1 MSDTVELL
9 EALGRDST
17 LRNASPEELVKALEA
32 AGASAGLREFAASG
46 NATALTEELGIEQV
60 HVEHMSLTGGC
71 EGDEDD
77 PHHHPDD
84 GDGDDE
90 GDVPDDRSDDPST

>member
-1 MSDTVELL
+1 MSDTVDLL

-84 GDGDDE
+84 GDDE
-90 GDVPDDRSDDPST
+90 GDASDDRSDDPST